1 MGWAVE
7 EPLLVASSEVLSL
20 LEKKRKK
27 KVSDF
32 YLFLIGLV
40 NTAHCLEI
48 MFSKQ

>member
-20 LEKKRKK
+20 LEKKEKK

-40 NTAHCLEI
+40 STAQRLEI